1 MFRKEDTSTETRV
14 ALYHPTNGVDVHS
27 LVILQRQI
35 PTSVVKTTLRTR
47 HHSRMSTLASAP
59 SLKIFL
65 IAFLLMVNTVYSF
78 RMGTVSRL
86 SIQLHAVKS
95 SSSDKIRVKLLA
107 DVKGTGRYHKIT

>member
-14 ALYHPTNGVDVHS
+14 ALYHPTNGVEVHS
-27 LVILQRQI
+27 IVVLQRQT

-47 HHSRMSTLASAP
+47 HHSRMLTLHCAP

-86 SIQLHAVKS
+86 SIQVHAVKS

-107 DVKGTGRYHKIT
+107 DVKGTGRYH